1 MKNQYKPP
9 IQTAFGGYFARNLRR
24 FCLEQNLTQEE
35 AADRCQCSARGFGNL
50 CRGVSLP
57 TIQTLENPR
66 LRQSLPGCL
75 PADHP
80 DPGECLQV
88 LPVHPGRPPPAA
100 ALPPRLIPPPAAP
113 KRAAFFVSCR
123 Q

>member
-1 MKNQYKPP
+1 MKNLYKPP

-57 TIQTLENPR
+57 TIQTLENVCKCFQCTPND
-66 LRQSLPGCL
+66 LLL
-75 PADHP
+75 
-80 DPGECLQV
+80 
-88 LPVHPGRPPPAA
+88 PPPS
-100 ALPPRLIPPPAAP
+100 R
-113 KRAAFFVSCR
+113 RG
-123 Q
+123 